1 MNKPFALLL
10 ACVLLIAAVG
20 CDTHN
25 VIKKE
30 TKLYNFDSYSE
41 GNIRAQ
47 SQGKGLN
54 GQLLNEL
61 QLTFGAKKIPLTHE
75 MYAEDGRGNISYM
88 FYIRGNPQQY
98 INLHVFTDEQERI
111 KRIHNWYGDQNRID
125 SQNMH
130 TVIYSHNRASLIYT
144 SSGKDKGIYDKQ
156 VHEVFNSLLN
166 RMDFNQ

>member
-1 MNKPFALLL
+1 MYKSLALLL

-20 CDTHN
+20 CNKHT

-61 QLTFGAKKIPLTHE
+61 KLAFEAKNIPLTHE
-75 MYAEDGRGNISYM
+75 TYAEDGRGNISYM
-88 FYIRGNPQQY
+88 FHIRGNPQQY

-111 KRIHNWYGDQNRID
+111 KRIHNWYGDQHQID
-125 SQNMH
+125 TQNMH

-156 VHEVFNSLLN
+156 VHEIFNSLIS
-166 RMDFNQ
+166 RMNFQP